1 VYKTPQQ
8 TKQRESELKWVEN
21 KMSKVVERKL
31 IVGLDIG
38 TSNVKAV
45 VGELLDDSSI
55 SIVGVGCHSSKGMD
69 KGGVNDINL
78 VVQSVKRAVHEM
90 ELMADCRV
98 SSVFMSISGRHVKC
112 QNESGMVPIN
122 NQEVTQEDVD
132 NVVHAARSVPIAA
145 ERKLLHVLPQEFT
158 IDVQE
163 GIKNPIGMSGVR
175 MEAEAHII
183 TCADD
188 MAKNLVKCVER
199 CELSADHMIFSALA
213 SSYAVLTDD
222 EKELGVCVVDIGGG
236 TMDMV
241 IYTDGAIRHT
251 AVIPVAGNQIT
262 SDIAKIFRTPLNH
275 AEEIKINYA
284 CALKDMVSMEESIEV
299 HSVGGRPARAMSR
312 HTLAEVI
319 EPRYQELFEL
329 VHDEIR
335 ASGFEEQIAAGIVLT
350 GGTAKMEG
358 AVEFAEEIFQMPVR
372 VGIPLGIKGLS
383 EYVEDSKFATA
394 VGLLQYG
401 KVHLL
406 NKLATKNKVSD
417 GPWQRIQSWFKGEF

>member
-1 VYKTPQQ
+1 
-8 TKQRESELKWVEN
+8 
-21 KMSKVVERKL
+21 MSKGAERKL

-38 TSNVKAV
+38 TSQIKAV
-45 VGELLDDSSI
+45 VGELLDDGGI
-55 SIVGVGCHSSKGMD
+55 SVVGVGSHSAKGMD
-69 KGGVNDINL
+69 KGGVNDLNL
-78 VVQSVKRAVHEM
+78 VVQSVQRAVHEM
-90 ELMADCRV
+90 ELMADCQV
-98 SSVFMSISGRHVKC
+98 SSVFMSISGRHVQC

-132 NVVHAARSVPIAA
+132 NVIHAARAVPLAA
-145 ERKLLHVLPQEFT
+145 ERRMLHVLPQEFT

-175 MEAEAHII
+175 MEAQAHII
-183 TCADD
+183 TCSDD

-199 CELSADHMIFSALA
+199 CELKVDQLIFSSLA

-241 IYTDGAIRHT
+241 IYTDGAIRYT

-262 SDIAKIFRTPLNH
+262 SDIAKIFRTPISH
-275 AEEIKINYA
+275 AEEIKMNYA
-284 CALKDMVSMEESIEV
+284 CALKNMVSMEESIEV
-299 HSVGGRPARAMSR
+299 PSVGGRPSRAMSR

-329 VHDEIR
+329 VHEEIR
-335 ASGFEEQIAAGIVLT
+335 ASGLEEQIAAGIVLT

-358 AVEFAEEIFQMPVR
+358 AVEFAEELFHMPVR
-372 VGIPLGIKGLS
+372 VGQPLGVKGLA
-383 EYVEDSKFATA
+383 EYVEDASFATV

-401 KVHLL
+401 KEAMV
-406 NKLATKNKVSD
+406 AKNNSAQKQQE
-417 GPWQRIQSWFKGEF
+417 GLWQRIQSWFKGEF

>member
-1 VYKTPQQ
+1 
-8 TKQRESELKWVEN
+8 
-21 KMSKVVERKL
+21 MSKGTERKL

-45 VGELLDDSSI
+45 VGELLDDNSI
-55 SIVGVGCHSSKGMD
+55 SIVGVGCHASKGMD
-69 KGGVNDINL
+69 KGGVNDLDL

-90 ELMADCRV
+90 ELMADCSV
-98 SSVFMSISGRHVKC
+98 SSVFMAISGRHVKC

-145 ERKLLHVLPQEFT
+145 ERRLLHVLPQEFT

-175 MEAEAHII
+175 MEAKAHII

-199 CELSADHMIFSALA
+199 CELTADQLIFSALA

-236 TMDMV
+236 TIDMV

-251 AVIPVAGNQIT
+251 AVIPAAGNQIT
-262 SDIAKIFRTPLNH
+262 SDIAKIFRTPVSH
-275 AEEIKINYA
+275 AEEIKIKHA
-284 CALKDMVSMEESIEV
+284 CALKDMVSMEENIEV
-299 HSVGGRPARAMSR
+299 HSVGGRPSRAMSR

-335 ASGFEEQIAAGIVLT
+335 SSGLEEQIAAGIVLT

-372 VGIPLGIKGLS
+372 VGQPLEMKGLS
-383 EYVEDSKFATA
+383 EYVEDAKFATA

-401 KVHLL
+401 KEHVISQ
-406 NKLATKNKVSD
+406 LAMKNKASD
-417 GPWQRIQSWFKGEF
+417 GMWQRIQSWFKGEF

>member
-1 VYKTPQQ
+1 
-8 TKQRESELKWVEN
+8 
-21 KMSKVVERKL
+21 MSKATERDL

-38 TSNVKAV
+38 TSVIKAI
-45 VGELLDDSSI
+45 VGELLDDDSI
-55 SIVGVGCHSSKGMD
+55 SIIGVGTHKSRGMD
-69 KGGVNDINL
+69 KGGVNDLNL
-78 VVQSVKRAVHEM
+78 VVQSVRQAVNEM
-90 ELMADCRV
+90 ELMADCSV
-98 SSVFMSISGRHVKC
+98 SSVFMSISGRHVQC

-122 NQEVTQEDVD
+122 NQEVTQDDVD
-132 NVVHAARSVPIAA
+132 NVIHAARSVPMAA
-145 ERKLLHVLPQEFT
+145 ERKLLHVLPQEFV

-175 MEAEAHII
+175 MEAAAHII

-188 MAKNLVKCVER
+188 MAKNLVKCVES
-199 CELSADHMIFSALA
+199 CDLSVDQTIFSALA

-222 EKELGVCVVDIGGG
+222 ERELGVCVVDIGGG
-236 TMDMV
+236 TMDIV

-251 AVIPVAGNQIT
+251 AVIPLAGNQIT
-262 SDIAKIFRTPLNH
+262 SDIAKIFRTPMSN
-275 AEEIKINYA
+275 AEDIKTNYA

-299 HSVGGRPARAMSR
+299 PSVGGRPARIMSR

-329 VHDEIR
+329 AYEQIK
-335 ASGFEEQIAAGIVLT
+335 ASGLEEQIAAGLVIT

-372 VGIPLGIKGLS
+372 VGKPHSVKGLA
-383 EYVEDSKFATA
+383 EYVDDACFATA

-401 KVHLL
+401 KQNL
-406 NKLATKNKVSD
+406 NNKRTSSKKGEESVLK
-417 GPWQRIQSWFKGEF
+417 RIQSWFKGEF

>member
-1 VYKTPQQ
+1 
-8 TKQRESELKWVEN
+8 
-21 KMSKVVERKL
+21 MSKVTDRKL

-38 TSNVKAV
+38 TSMVKAV
-45 VGELLDDSSI
+45 VGELLDDGGI
-55 SIVGVGCHSSKGMD
+55 SVIGVGSHPAKGMD
-69 KGGVNDINL
+69 KGGVNDLNL
-78 VVQSVKRAVHEM
+78 VVQSVQRAMSEM

-98 SSVFMSISGRHVKC
+98 SSVFMSISGRHVQC

-122 NQEVTQEDVD
+122 NKEVTQEDVD
-132 NVVHAARSVPIAA
+132 NVIHAARSVPIAA
-145 ERKLLHVLPQEFT
+145 ERRLLHVLPQEFT

-175 MEAEAHII
+175 MEAQAHII

-199 CELSADHMIFSALA
+199 CDLTTDQLIFSSLA

-236 TMDMV
+236 TIDIV

-251 AVIPVAGNQIT
+251 AVVPVAGNQIT
-262 SDIAKIFRTPLNH
+262 SDIAKIFRTPISH
-275 AEEIKINYA
+275 AEDIKINYA
-284 CALKDMVSMEESIEV
+284 CALKDMVSMEENIEV
-299 HSVGGRPARAMSR
+299 HSVGGRPSRAMSR

-329 VHDEIR
+329 VQKEIR
-335 ASGFEEQIAAGIVLT
+335 SSGFEEQIAAGIVLT

-358 AVEFAEEIFQMPVR
+358 AIEFAEEIFQMPVR
-372 VGIPLGIKGLS
+372 VGEPLSIKGLS
-383 EYVEDSKFATA
+383 EYVEDPTFATA
-394 VGLLQYG
+394 IGLLQYG
-401 KVHLL
+401 KEHVAA
-406 NKLATKNKVSD
+406 KTAAKTKSSEGV
-417 GPWQRIQSWFKGEF
+417 WERIQSWFKGEF

>member
-1 VYKTPQQ
+1 
-8 TKQRESELKWVEN
+8 
-21 KMSKVVERKL
+21 MAKVTDRNL

-38 TSNVKAV
+38 TSTVKAV
-45 VGELLDDSSI
+45 VGEVLDDGGI
-55 SIVGVGCHSSKGMD
+55 SIVGVGTHMARGMD
-69 KGGVNDINL
+69 KGGVNDLNL
-78 VVQSVKRAVHEM
+78 VVQSVQSAINEM

-98 SSVFMSISGRHVKC
+98 SSVFMAISGRHVQC

-122 NQEVTQEDVD
+122 NKEVTQEDVD
-132 NVVHAARSVPIAA
+132 NVIHAARSVPIAA
-145 ERKLLHVLPQEFT
+145 ERRLLHVLPQEFT

-163 GIKNPIGMSGVR
+163 GIKNPVGMSGVR

-199 CELSADHMIFSALA
+199 CGLHSDQLIFSALA

-236 TMDMV
+236 TIDIV

-262 SDIAKIFRTPLNH
+262 SDIAKIFRTPISH

-284 CALKDMVSMEESIEV
+284 CALKNMVSMEESIEV
-299 HSVGGRPARAMSR
+299 PSVGGRPSRAMSR

-329 VHDEIR
+329 VHDQIR
-335 ASGFEEQIAAGIVLT
+335 SSGLEEQIAAGIVLT

-358 AVEFAEEIFQMPVR
+358 AVEFAEELFQMPVR
-372 VGIPLGIKGLS
+372 VGRPLNAKGLS
-383 EYVEDSKFATA
+383 EYVEDSTFATV
-394 VGLLQYG
+394 VGLLQYA
-401 KVHLL
+401 KDHMRA
-406 NKLATKNKVSD
+406 KQLARQKSSD
-417 GPWQRIQSWFKGEF
+417 GLWHRIQSWFKGEF

>member
-1 VYKTPQQ
+1 MRNERTSKPQ
-8 TKQRESELKWVEN
+8 
-21 KMSKVVERKL
+21 ERNL

-38 TSNVKAV
+38 TTKVKAV
-45 VGELLDDSSI
+45 VGELLGDDSL
-55 SIVGVGCHSSKGMD
+55 SIVGVGSHQSKGMD
-69 KGGVNDINL
+69 KGGVNDLNL
-78 VVQSVKRAVHEM
+78 VVQSVKKAIDEM

-112 QNESGMVPIN
+112 QNERGMVPIN
-122 NQEVTQEDVD
+122 NQEVTQDDVD
-132 NVVHAARSVPIAA
+132 SVVHAARSVPIAA
-145 ERKLLHVLPQEFT
+145 ERRLLHVLPQEFT

-163 GIKNPIGMSGVR
+163 GIKNPVGMSGVR

-188 MAKNLVKCVER
+188 MAKNLIKCIER
-199 CELSADHMIFSALA
+199 CELSADHLIFSALA

-222 EKELGVCVVDIGGG
+222 ERELGVCVVDIGGG
-236 TMDMV
+236 TIDMV

-262 SDIAKIFRTPLNH
+262 SDIAKIFRTPISN
-275 AEEIKINYA
+275 AENIKVNYA
-284 CALKDMVSMEESIEV
+284 CALKDMVSMEENIEV
-299 HSVGGRPARAMSR
+299 PSVGGRPARAMSR

-329 VHDEIR
+329 IQKEIR
-335 ASGFEEQIAAGIVLT
+335 ASGFEEQIAAGLVLT

-358 AVEFAEEIFQMPVR
+358 AVEFAEDIFQMPVR
-372 VGIPLGIKGLS
+372 VGNPLEIKGLA
-383 EYVEDSKFATA
+383 EYVDDASFATA

-401 KVHLL
+401 KLQNTN
-406 NKLATKNKVSD
+406 NKIGSNKASD
-417 GPWQRIQSWFKGEF
+417 SLWTRIQSWFKGEF

>member
-1 VYKTPQQ
+1 
-8 TKQRESELKWVEN
+8 
-21 KMSKVVERKL
+21 MSKLAERKL

-38 TSNVKAV
+38 TSNVKAI
-45 VGELLDDSSI
+45 VGELLDDESI
-55 SIVGVGCHSSKGMD
+55 SIVGVGSHASKGMD
-69 KGGVNDINL
+69 KGGVNDLNL
-78 VVQSVKRAVHEM
+78 VVQSVQRAINEM

-98 SSVFMSISGRHVKC
+98 SSVFMAISGRHVQC

-145 ERKLLHVLPQEFT
+145 ERRLLHVLPQEFT

-175 MEAEAHII
+175 MEAQAHII

-199 CELSADHMIFSALA
+199 CELTADQIIFSSLA

-241 IYTDGAIRHT
+241 LYTDGAIRHT

-262 SDIAKIFRTPLNH
+262 SDIAKIFRTPISH

-284 CALKDMVSMEESIEV
+284 CALKDMVSMEETIEV
-299 HSVGGRPARAMSR
+299 HSVGGRPSRAMSR

-329 VHDEIR
+329 VHEEIR
-335 ASGFEEQIAAGIVLT
+335 VSGLEEQIAAGIVLT

-372 VGIPLGIKGLS
+372 VGQPLGIKGLS
-383 EYVEDSKFATA
+383 EYVEDATFSTA
-394 VGLLQYG
+394 VGLLLYG
-401 KVHLL
+401 KEHLIA
-406 NKLATKNKVSD
+406 KLAAKNKTSD
-417 GPWQRIQSWFKGEF
+417 GVWQRIQSWFKGEF

>member
-1 VYKTPQQ
+1 
-8 TKQRESELKWVEN
+8 
-21 KMSKVVERKL
+21 MSKGTERKL

-45 VGELLDDSSI
+45 VGELLDDETLSM
-55 SIVGVGCHSSKGMD
+55 VGVGSYASKGMD
-69 KGGVNDINL
+69 KGGVNDLNM
-78 VVQSVKRAVHEM
+78 VVRSVKNAVNEM
-90 ELMADCRV
+90 ELMADCSV

-145 ERKLLHVLPQEFT
+145 ERRLLHVLPQEYT

-175 MEAEAHII
+175 MEAQAHII

-199 CELSADHMIFSALA
+199 CDLVADQLIFSALA
-213 SSYAVLTDD
+213 SSYAVVTDD

-236 TMDMV
+236 TIDVV
-241 IYTDGAIRHT
+241 IFTDGAIRHT
-251 AVIPVAGNQIT
+251 AVIPAAGNQIT
-262 SDIAKIFRTPLNH
+262 SDIAKIFRTPISH

-284 CALKDMVSMEESIEV
+284 CALKDMVSMEENIEV
-299 HSVGGRPARAMSR
+299 HSVGGRPSRAMSR

-329 VHDEIR
+329 VQDEIR
-335 ASGFEEQIAAGIVLT
+335 SSGFEEQIAAGIVLT

-372 VGIPLGIKGLS
+372 VGVPIAMKGLS
-383 EYVEDSKFATA
+383 EYVEDAKFATA

-401 KVHLL
+401 KEHVLSQES
-406 NKLATKNKVSD
+406 AKNTQSD
-417 GPWQRIQSWFKGEF
+417 GFWQRIQSWFKGEF